1 MATYLET
8 RMENDLQQIR
18 EQMVL
23 QVKAVTAATERAVK
37 AVNENNNDL
46 AHQIVLE
53 DYPINRRMRAIDKLC
68 HRFIAI
74 HLPSAQPLR
83 LLSSI
88 IRANVEV
95 ERMGD
100 NVVTIA
106 REAVQLTKPVEGV
119 VATELAFISE
129 HVLMMLRQASHAFE
143 ELSAELAEAPMA
155 MADQL
160 QHDMEAI
167 YNELIKNKEKDKIKN
182 VLIIFIIFNQL
193 KRIADLTKNLC
204 EHTIF
209 ADTGA
214 TKKSR
219 PRNITF
225 LDRNGS
231 LLAPMAL
238 AIADHNFADKGQ
250 YTFASIK
257 PAASL
262 SVKLSSYLNER
273 GMESIDTK
281 AEKVASFAKHD
292 IDDQDVLVCLEGTID
307 DYIKKVPFHTSVLSW
322 QLDSE
327 ESPENLYRE
336 LAARVG
342 DLINLLH
349 GAEE

>member
-23 QVKAVTAATERAVK
+23 QVNAVIAATERAVE
-37 AVNENNNDL
+37 AVNENNDEL

-119 VATELAFISE
+119 VAKELAFISE
-129 HVLMMLRQASHAFE
+129 HVLLMLRQAGHAFE
-143 ELSAELAEAPMA
+143 ELSAELARAPMA

-167 YNELIKNKEKDKIKN
+167 YNELIENEEKDKIKN
-182 VLIIFIIFNQL
+182 VLIIFVIFNQL
-193 KRIADLTKNLC
+193 KRIADLAKNLC

-209 ADTGA
+209 ADTGE
-214 TKKSR
+214 TKQPK
-219 PRNITF
+219 PRNIAF
-225 LDRNGS
+225 LDRDGS

-238 AIADHNFADKGQ
+238 AIAKHNFADKGQ
-250 YTFASIK
+250 YTLAAIE
-257 PAASL
+257 PADSL
-262 SVKLSSYLNER
+262 SVKLSSYLEER
-273 GMESIDTK
+273 GMESIDAQ
-281 AEKVASFAKHD
+281 AEQATSFIEHHAEE
-292 IDDQDVLVCLEGTID
+292 QDVLICLEGRIK
-307 DYIKKVPFHTSVLSW
+307 DYIKEIPFHTSVLNW
-322 QLDSE
+322 NLDIN

-336 LAARVG
+336 IAARIG

-349 GAEE
+349 GSEE